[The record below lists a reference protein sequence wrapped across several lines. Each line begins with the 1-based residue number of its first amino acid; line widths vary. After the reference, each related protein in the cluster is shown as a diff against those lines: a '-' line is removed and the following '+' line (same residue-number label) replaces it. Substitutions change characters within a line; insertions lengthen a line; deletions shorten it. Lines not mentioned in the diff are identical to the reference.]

1 MPRQMIEGIAVH
13 QQQRRSRT
21 ANHRN
26 NTRAFGLDFGAFE
39 AVEHDRV
46 YMTVTAAPA
55 MGNPD
60 FAEAKPGSKP
70 VHGLLA

>member
-1 MPRQMIEGIAVH
+1 VPRQIIERIAVH
-13 QQQRRSRT
+13 QQQRLSGT

-26 NTRAFGLDFGAFE
+26 DARAFGFDFGAFE
-39 AVEHDRV
+39 AVEHASV

-60 FAEAKPGSKP
+60 FAVAKPGSKP